1 MYTDENGN
9 EIKPPWI
16 ATAAFLGLVIIGFV
30 LEFFHII

>member
-1 MYTDENGN
+1 MYIDENGN

-16 ATAAFLGLVIIGFV
+16 ATVAIVGLVLIGFV